1 MRHRRVI
8 IALALAF
15 VALLAGEVGYRH
27 FVGSGQSGSVTR
39 PVEVPVA
46 QVQSGQGIQGRA
58 QSLFEEAVPDR
69 QSPMP
74 PPDVVPVVSEG
85 ANGESPDQ
93 TAALGSQPQADA
105 GQFQTSVR
113 SVIDNQ
119 NPFDQQPV
127 ARVATRLNVPQA
139 VTGRYQSRE
148 ALALDWNDVPG
159 ADAYSVR
166 VWDEAGVRWSV
177 LPNERFQVAFDGSQA
192 RVQFSFQDS
201 FDLGFSMKSRLL
213 FSVKA
218 VGDTGG
224 SSWSRPIDIDL
235 ILDTPRGL
243 WSRLSGDRIRLDWQD
258 IPLADFYE
266 VRFRSNAHANAP
278 WIMLSEA
285 EDIEWSIDG
294 SSANIGLLPDSE
306 TYSFQVRAITG
317 DYKVCSVWSDVLAT
331 PPGTPPGTE
340 PGTPPGTEPG
350 TEPDT
355 PPGTEPDTPPG
366 TEPGTP
372 PGTPPGTEPGTPPG
386 TPPGTE
392 PGTPPGTA
400 TSIRN
405 IPDRTATPTP
415 TPTADRTTEPD
426 PRARPTS
433 IPRATA
439 TPDTT
444 TGGTGPGTGTGSQ
457 DDQITFY
464 YPEQIM
470 LMLNDKP
477 YKNNEENII
486 LFNTWTRINVDLGE
500 GTSDE
505 AKKAGRVHLYIPRV
519 DESRHESSLAIS
531 DGIIIQFC
539 HELKGN
545 TCAHFDGAKKLEG
558 VYQFALKPPEP
569 SEPSIYLRVSEGT
582 PDDTINLGI
591 AVSFGQSALLY
602 ESDELQEERVT
613 TDIMKSQRYEFKVK

>member
-1 MRHRRVI
+1 MTGCRRPPPPGLPPGPGRTDAPHRRGKQTMRHRRVI

-74 PPDVVPVVSEG
+74 PPDVVPVASEG

-159 ADAYSVR
+159 ADAYQVR

-224 SSWSRPIDIDL
+224 SSWSQPIDIDL

-317 DYKVCSVWSDVLAT
+317 DYKVCSVWADVLA
-331 PPGTPPGTE
+331 TPPGTE
-340 PGTPPGTEPG
+340 PGTPPGIEPTPETSTENTLG
-350 TEPDT
+350 R
-355 PPGTEPDTPPG
+355 
-366 TEPGTP
+366 
-372 PGTPPGTEPGTPPG
+372 
-386 TPPGTE
+386 
-392 PGTPPGTA
+392 
-400 TSIRN
+400 TSRQQ
-405 IPDRTATPTP
+405 PTP
-415 TPTADRTTEPD
+415 TPQPTPSPTTERTTGPN
-426 PRARPTS
+426 PSSTPS
-433 IPRATA
+433 A

-444 TGGTGPGTGTGSQ
+444 TTTGGTTGPGTGPGSR
-457 DDQITFY
+457 DDQLVSY
-464 YPEQIM
+464 YPDRVNVKHISKNKYCVDIDGPFSNVGPCDENEDGDTSDIWKNGKIHLSFDSENPEIFIEVCLDVNADADCPSNHKVNRGSEFQFSF
-470 LMLNDKP
+470 DKDT
-477 YKNNEENII
+477 YFEIKNGDPDDEVVLDIAVGFTGQPVVYYGADD
-486 LFNTWTRINVDLGE
+486 LKGMVDLE
-500 GTSDE
+500 DCRKNIE
-505 AKKAGRVHLYIPRV
+505 
-519 DESRHESSLAIS
+519 D
-531 DGIIIQFC
+531 
-539 HELKGN
+539 LKN
-545 TCAHFDGAKKLEG
+545 HTTKFVLEG
-558 VYQFALKPPEP
+558 V
-569 SEPSIYLRVSEGT
+569 SEAEGDLDKCKEFIVKY
-582 PDDTINLGI
+582 PRPNPKTI
-591 AVSFGQSALLY
+591 
-602 ESDELQEERVT
+602 
-613 TDIMKSQRYEFKVK
+613 K